1 MRLYFQLCFP
11 ILLLFSCKTKSKDAD
26 TKMPPPRPVTNVEVI
41 IAKPQSLSGTVEA
54 NGTVIAAE
62 SVELKSEINGRITYL
77 HIPEGKTIARGTVIA
92 RINDADIK
100 AQIQKSRAQLAL
112 AEKTAERFKKLA
124 DIGGLSQSEYDVAV
138 SEIAT
143 IKAEIN
149 YQYAQLEKT
158 VIKAPF
164 SGVVGLRNVSAGAYV
179 SPSTVLATLQ
189 KTTEVNIDFTLPQTF
204 VSSIKTGLKVKVVTA
219 DNREL
224 NATIIAIEPLV
235 EASTRNV
242 KVRATLN
249 NAAISPGAF
258 VKVYIQ
264 TDDNKPVILVPAN
277 AIIPESNGKKLIVVK
292 AGKAELVT
300 IETGVRKE
308 ALVAVKDGIET
319 GDSVVVSGVLF
330 AKPGAPVNVKAVVDI
345 EKFK

>member
-1 MRLYFQLCFP
+1 MRLYFPIFFS
-11 ILLLFSCKTKSKDAD
+11 ILLLFSCKAKNKDAD
-26 TKMPPPRPVTNVEVI
+26 IKSPPSRPTTNVEVI
-41 IAKPQSLSGTVEA
+41 IASPQSISSTVEA

-62 SVELKSEINGRITYL
+62 AVELKSEINGRIIYL
-77 HIPEGKTIARGTVIA
+77 NIPEGKTIARGTVIA

-100 AQIQKSRAQLAL
+100 AQLQKSKAQLAL

-164 SGVVGLRNVSAGAYV
+164 NGVIGLRNVSVGAYV
-179 SPSTVLATLQ
+179 SPSTLLATLQ
-189 KTTEVNIDFTLPQTF
+189 KTSDVKIDFTLPQSF
-204 VSSIKTGLKVKVVTA
+204 VSSVKTGSKVKVVTA
-219 DNREL
+219 DNTPL
-224 NATIIAIEPLV
+224 TATIVAIEPLV
-235 EASTRNV
+235 ETSTRNV
-242 KVRATLN
+242 KVRAVLN
-249 NAAISPGAF
+249 SATISPGAF
-258 VKVYIQ
+258 VKVYIE
-264 TDDNKPVILVPAN
+264 TDGGKPVILVPAN

-292 AGKAELVT
+292 EGKAVLTT
-300 IETGVRKE
+300 IETGVRTE
-308 ALVAVKDGIET
+308 ALVAVKEGIEV

-330 AKPGAPVNVKAVVDI
+330 AKPGSPVNVKAVVDI